1 MKGETFPVFARV
13 VRGMPSGKAVGE
25 CGFSIELLRAADE
38 WVLRAFYRALL
49 KDLADSTLS
58 SDWSVVLYALLLKPL
73 PNNASL
79 VCGRREIA
87 LMAQDLKVFLH
98 MVRSLAYQ
106 QIQCRIVPEQLGWAA
121 GYSTGDIGLSIC
133 CVIQQA
139 RRLQMPLYLLYMDL
153 AQFFSLIDREIG
165 TVVEILHGLPL
176 DVAWLACMIYGGFD
190 GKPPVQCRLDTAA
203 GLSSPFAVWV
213 GWLMGCVLS
222 PDKAKIFLNSCL
234 IAQRISLNGV
244 PLFGYSGT
252 VGENSMGE
260 GPSMPQAVE
269 TWKSIK
275 QLVFGDDWV
284 GLCVSAEQVQRGW
297 YRWTVW
303 AEMVNAKIGVKLNKR
318 RKPIKTALAGV
329 VWSANGKALC
339 APDPRLQLPDGSY
352 VPMLSVDDF
361 YVHVGVCRRVDGLD
375 TDARKQ
381 VKDKLLYAVR

>member
-1 MKGETFPVFARV
+1 
-13 VRGMPSGKAVGE
+13 
-25 CGFSIELLRAADE
+25 
-38 WVLRAFYRALL
+38 
-49 KDLADSTLS
+49 
-58 SDWSVVLYALLLKPL
+58 
-73 PNNASL
+73 
-79 VCGRREIA
+79 
-87 LMAQDLKVFLH
+87 
-98 MVRSLAYQ
+98 
-106 QIQCRIVPEQLGWAA
+106 
-121 GYSTGDIGLSIC
+121 
-133 CVIQQA
+133 
-139 RRLQMPLYLLYMDL
+139 
-153 AQFFSLIDREIG
+153 
-165 TVVEILHGLPL
+165 
-176 DVAWLACMIYGGFD
+176 
-190 GKPPVQCRLDTAA
+190 
-203 GLSSPFAVWV
+203 
-213 GWLMGCVLS
+213 MGCVLS

-260 GPSMPQAVE
+260 GPSMSQAVE

-352 VPMLSVDDF
+352 V
-361 YVHVGVCRRVDGLD
+361 
-375 TDARKQ
+375 
-381 VKDKLLYAVR
+381 LLCLVLMTSTCMSGYAGGWMVLTPTPGKK